1 LCGFFLVCYQLN
13 CPSLSPW
20 HNYLFLGANY
30 SHLNLLNK
38 LFKQTAIYGL
48 ATVFPRMLS
57 FLLLPFHTDILQT
70 ADYGQLSVIYAWF
83 AIFNVF
89 LAYGMET
96 AFFRFY
102 NGTDNKSKV
111 NSTSLLSVL
120 ITSLAFMVIALLLQN
135 SIAKATDISPHY
147 LRYAIL
153 ILTLDALVIIPF
165 AWLRANE
172 KPIRYAVVKILNV
185 VVNLGLNVFFLYLLP
200 RMAETNPDGLLNS
213 IYKPNFEISY
223 IFIAN
228 LIASALTLLLM
239 LQLYLK
245 TKYVFDKVLWKK
257 MMKYAMPVLVAGV
270 AFTINEVFDRILLEK
285 LLPEDVAD
293 SEVGMYSACY
303 KLALFMTLFA
313 TAFRMG
319 IEPFFFSHS
328 NTENPQKA
336 YAQITNY
343 FVVLGSVIL
352 LGVVVFADVLK
363 ELFVRD
369 PKYWEAMNIVPIIIL
384 ASFFLGIY
392 HNLSVWYKV
401 TDRTKFG
408 AYISMIGATLTIII
422 NFVFIPHFGYMAS
435 AIATLVAYGT
445 MMTLSFVFG
454 RMYYPIPY
462 NFRKITFYLL
472 ISILFSV
479 LSFYVLNRNLYYGI
493 PLLLIFLGMVYKL
506 ENDNLRK
513 IFLKK

>member
-1 LCGFFLVCYQLN
+1 MN
-13 CPSLSPW
+13 
-20 HNYLFLGANY
+20 LFK
-30 SHLNLLNK
+30 K

-48 ATVFPRMLS
+48 ATVLPRMLS
-57 FLLLPFHTDILQT
+57 FLLLPFHTDILAT

-102 NGTDNKSKV
+102 NGSENRKKV
-111 NSTSLLSVL
+111 VSTSLISILVSTMV
-120 ITSLAFMVIALLLQN
+120 FMVMALLLQN
-135 SIAKATDISPHY
+135 GISELSHIDPNY
-147 LRYAIL
+147 LRYAIF

-172 KPIRYAVVKILNV
+172 KPMRYAVVKILNV
-185 VVNLGLNVFFLYLLP
+185 AINLGLNVFFLYFLP
-200 RMAETNPDGLLNS
+200 KMAASNPDGILSGL
-213 IYKPNFEISY
+213 YKENFQISY

-228 LIASALTLLLM
+228 LLASATTLLLM
-239 LQLYLK
+239 LKLYLR
-245 TKYVFDKVLWKK
+245 TKFVFDKGLWNK
-257 MMKYAMPVLVAGV
+257 MLKYALPVLVAGV
-270 AFTINEVFDRILLEK
+270 AFTINEVFDRILLER
-285 LLPEDVAD
+285 LLPENVAD

-313 TAFRMG
+313 TAFRLG
-319 IEPFFFSHS
+319 VEPFFFSHS

-343 FVVLGSVIL
+343 FVVLGSIIL

-363 ELFVRD
+363 ILFVRD
-369 PKYWEAMNIVPIIIL
+369 PKYWEAMDIVPLIIL

-408 AYISMIGATLTIII
+408 AYISLIGAILTIII
-422 NFVFIPHFGYMAS
+422 NLVFIPHFGYMAS
-435 AIATLVAYGT
+435 AVATLTAYGC
-445 MMTLSFVFG
+445 MMMLSFIFG

-472 ISILFSV
+472 ISIVFSI
-479 LSFYVLNRNLYYGI
+479 LSFYVFDRNLFFGV
-493 PLLLIFLGMVYKL
+493 PLLILFLGMVYKL

>member
-1 LCGFFLVCYQLN
+1 LN
-13 CPSLSPW
+13 PLK
-20 HNYLFLGANY
+20 
-30 SHLNLLNK
+30 K

-48 ATVFPRMLS
+48 ATVLPRMLS
-57 FLLLPFHTDILQT
+57 FLLLPFHTGVLQT
-70 ADYGQLSVIYAWF
+70 PDYGQLSVIYAWF

-102 NGTDNKSKV
+102 NGTDERKKV
-111 NSTSLLSVL
+111 VSTSLIS
-120 ITSLAFMVIALLLQN
+120 ILATTMVFMVLALLFQ
-135 SIAKATDISPHY
+135 SQIAQIAQINPNY

-172 KPIRYAVVKILNV
+172 RPIRYAVIKILNV
-185 VVNLGLNVFFLYLLP
+185 VVNLGLNIFFLYLLP
-200 RMAETNPDGLLNS
+200 KIVGTNPESIFKG
-213 IYKPNFEISY
+213 IYKPDFEISY

-228 LIASALTLLLM
+228 LIASGITLLLM
-239 LQLYLK
+239 LRLYLK
-245 TKYVFDKVLWKK
+245 TQYTFDKVLWKK
-257 MMKYAMPVLVAGV
+257 MMKYAMPILIAGI
-270 AFTINEVFDRILLEK
+270 AFTINEVFDRILLER
-285 LLPEDVAD
+285 LLPEDVAE
-293 SEVGMYSACY
+293 SKVGMYSACY

-328 NTENPQKA
+328 NSENPQRE

-343 FVVLGSVIL
+343 FVVFGSIIL
-352 LGVVVFADVLK
+352 LAVVVFADILK
-363 ELFVRD
+363 MVFIPNPE
-369 PKYWEAMNIVPIIIL
+369 YWEAMKIVPIIVL

-401 TDRTKFG
+401 TDKTKFG
-408 AYISMIGATLTIII
+408 AYISIIGAILTIVI
-422 NFVFIPHFGYMAS
+422 NFALIEHFEYMAS
-435 AIATLVAYGT
+435 AVATLTAYGS
-445 MMTLSFVFG
+445 MMLLSLFFG

-472 ISILFSV
+472 ISILFSA
-479 LSFYVLNRNLYYGI
+479 LSFYVFDRNLYIGI
-493 PLLLIFLGMVYKL
+493 ALFLIFLGMVYKL
-506 ENDNLRK
+506 ENDNLKK
-513 IFLKK
+513 IFLKR